1 MVRLL
6 GASAL
11 ALTMMTAAADAAH
24 RRHHTTQ
31 AGFRHAHHAR
41 HPLAHRHYAFDRHRA
56 QQGSS
61 DRRYAI
67 EQDPPRYRGDSRHDA
82 MEGAYAAYDP
92 QADRR
97 YAYRRDPVE
106 RHTTVYDTPR
116 LGGRPRAWCGWY
128 ARQIVGQDPGPAYNL
143 ARNWA
148 HWGRPSGPG
157 VGVVVVWSHHVG
169 MITGRDANG
178 QWIVKSGNDGHAVRE
193 RARSISGA
201 IAFRAS

>member
-24 RRHHTTQ
+24 RRHHTSH
-31 AGFRHAHHAR
+31 AGFRHAHR
-41 HPLAHRHYAFDRHRA
+41 HDLAQRYAFDRHRA
-56 QQGSS
+56 HRGSGG
-61 DRRYAI
+61 RYAV
-67 EQDPPRYRGDSRHDA
+67 EQDPPRYRGDSHQDA
-82 MEGAYAAYDP
+82 MAGAYATVDP
-92 QADRR
+92 LADRH

-106 RHTTVYDTPR
+106 RHTTVFDSPR

-128 ARQIVGQDPGPAYNL
+128 ARTMVGQDPGPAFNL
-143 ARNWA
+143 ARNWSR
-148 HWGRPSGPG
+148 WGRPASPG

-193 RARSISGA
+193 RVRSISGA
-201 IAFRAS
+201 IAFRAG